1 MNRVELALRTS
12 FWIFFKKD
20 FRDRIAPFFE
30 YDKEFPPEQKVQK
43 APGESAVVM
52 PVRKPANRSDAI
64 ALLALLQREGRLV
77 DFLKEPIDAYSDAQ
91 IGAAVRDVH
100 RDCAAVLERSFEI
113 VPLVE
118 KEEGAAMEIVSGFDP
133 DQTRLT
139 GNVTGNPPYN
149 GILRHSGWKAGKCEL
164 PQWQG
169 NSESAH
175 VIAPAEVE
183 LS

>member
-1 MNRVELALRTS
+1 MNRVELAVRTF

-20 FRDRIAPFFE
+20 FRERIAPFFE
-30 YDKEFPPEQKVQK
+30 YDENQLSSIEQKVDED
-43 APGESAVVM
+43 ESGAVVL
-52 PVRKPANRSDAI
+52 PRQLQANRSDAI
-64 ALLALLQREGRLV
+64 ALLALLQREGRLI
-77 DFLKEPIDAYSDAQ
+77 DFLKESISDYSDAQ

-118 KEEGAAMEIVSGFDP
+118 KEEGSQMQIVSGFDP
-133 DQTRLT
+133 DETRLT

-149 GILRHSGWKAGKCEL
+149 GILRHCGWKASKCEL

-169 NSESAH
+169 SSSSAM
-175 VIAPAEVE
+175 VVAPAEVE
-183 LS
+183 L

>member
-1 MNRVELALRTS
+1 MNRVELAVRTF

-20 FRDRIAPFFE
+20 FREKIAPFFE
-30 YDKEFPPEQKVQK
+30 YDENRLLSIEQKVDEE
-43 APGESAVVM
+43 ESAVVVL
-52 PVRKPANRSDAI
+52 PVQKQVNRSDAI

-77 DFLKEPIDAYSDAQ
+77 DFLKEPIDAYNDAQ

-100 RDCAAVLERSFEI
+100 RDCAAVLERSFGI

-118 KEEGAAMEIVSGFDP
+118 KEEGSQMQIVSGFDP
-133 DQTRLT
+133 DETRLT

-149 GILRHSGWKAGKCEL
+149 GTLRHCGWKASKCEL

-169 NSESAH
+169 SLSSVN
-175 VIAPAEVE
+175 VISPSEVE
-183 LS
+183 L

>member
-1 MNRVELALRTS
+1 MNRVELAVRTF

-20 FRDRIAPFFE
+20 FRDKIAPFFE
-30 YDKEFPPEQKVQK
+30 YDENQLSIEEKVNEE
-43 APGESAVVM
+43 ESAAVVL
-52 PVRKPANRSDAI
+52 PLQKQANRSDAI

-77 DFLKEPIDAYSDAQ
+77 DFLKEPIDAYNDAQ

-100 RDCAAVLERSFEI
+100 RDCAAVLERSFGI

-118 KEEGAAMEIVSGFDP
+118 NPEGSPMQIVSGFDP
-133 DQTRLT
+133 DETRLT

-149 GILRHSGWKAGKCEL
+149 GVLRHCGWKAGKCEL

-169 NSESAH
+169 KEESLN

-183 LS
+183 L